1 MNIKCGKL
9 AFKIS
14 HDKRWDIPINAKK
27 FEDNDSEIN
36 IYYRIKFVD
45 SIKYNN
51 EPIVCQREHILVTK
65 NDHNF
70 ESRYLMIPGNF
81 YPYAY
86 YREDSDKKISI
97 EIIKDFKNSFTI
109 DTMFWSLFALEK
121 HLIKEE
127 SIIFHCSY
135 MVYKGYAVLFSGPSG
150 IGKSTQSRLWE
161 KNRNTRIINGDRAL
175 LVKEDKNWYV
185 NGWPVCGSSE
195 ICTNEKHE
203 LGSIVFL
210 GKSNENSVVRL
221 ERKYAIKKLISQI
234 TINYWNKDFVNKA
247 ISLAENIVDNI
258 KIYELTCTPDIEAV
272 KVLEKFLEEN
282 EEWIH

>member
-14 HDKRWDIPINAKK
+14 HDKRWDIPVNAKK
-27 FEDNDSEIN
+27 FEDNDSEID
-36 IYYRIKFVD
+36 IYYRIKFVN

-51 EPIVCQREHILVTK
+51 EPIVCKREHILITK

-70 ESRYLMIPGNF
+70 ESRYLIIPGNF

-195 ICTNEKHE
+195 ICINEKHE

-221 ERKYAIKKLISQI
+221 ERKYAIKKLISQV

>member
-9 AFKIS
+9 VFKIS
-14 HDKRWDIPINAKK
+14 HDKRWNIPINVKK
-27 FEDNDSEIN
+27 FVKNNSETDICYE
-36 IYYRIKFVD
+36 IEFVD

-51 EPIVCQREHILVTK
+51 EQIVCQRSDILVTK
-65 NDHNF
+65 NDHDF
-70 ESRYLMIPGNF
+70 ESRYLMISGDF

-86 YREDSDKKISI
+86 YREDSNKKISI
-97 EIIKDFKNSFTI
+97 EIIKDFKSSLTI
-109 DTMFWSLFALEK
+109 DAMFWSLFALEK

-127 SIIFHCSY
+127 SMIFHCSY
-135 MVYKGYAVLFSGPSG
+135 MVYKEHAVLFSGPSG
-150 IGKSTQSRLWE
+150 IGKSTQSSLWE
-161 KNRNTRIINGDRAL
+161 KNRNARIINGDRAL
-175 LVKEDKNWYV
+175 LEKDDKCWYA

-195 ICTNEKHE
+195 VCINEKHK

-210 GKSNENSVVRL
+210 EKGNENSVNSL
-221 ERKYAIKKLISQI
+221 ERGDAIKKIISQI

-258 KIYELTCTPDIEAV
+258 NIYELTCTPDIDAV

>member
-27 FEDNDSEIN
+27 FEDNDSERDIFYE
-36 IYYRIKFVD
+36 IEFVN

-51 EPIVCQREHILVTK
+51 EPILCKREHILVTK

-86 YREDSDKKISI
+86 YREDSDKKICI

-135 MVYKGYAVLFSGPSG
+135 MVYKGRAVLFSGPSG

-175 LVKEDKNWYV
+175 LEKEDKCWYV

-195 ICTNEKHE
+195 ICINEKHK

-210 GKSNENSVVRL
+210 EKGNKNSVIYL
-221 ERKYAIKKLISQI
+221 ERKDAIKKLISQI
-234 TINYWNKDFVNKA
+234 TINYWNKDFVEKA

>member
-14 HDKRWDIPINAKK
+14 HDKRWDIPMNAKK
-27 FEDNDSEIN
+27 FEDNDSEID

-51 EPIVCQREHILVTK
+51 EPIICQREHILVTK

-70 ESRYLMIPGNF
+70 ESRYLMIPDNF

-86 YREDSDKKISI
+86 YREDSDKKICI
-97 EIIKDFKNSFTI
+97 EIINDFKNSFTI

-135 MVYKGYAVLFSGPSG
+135 MVYKGRAVLFSGPSG

-161 KNRNTRIINGDRAL
+161 KNKNARIINGDRAL
-175 LVKEDKNWYV
+175 LEKEDKYWYV

-195 ICTNEKHE
+195 ICINEKHE

-210 GKSNENSVVRL
+210 RKSNENSVVRL
-221 ERKYAIKKLISQI
+221 ERKDAIKKLISQI

-282 EEWIH
+282 EEWIR

>member
-51 EPIVCQREHILVTK
+51 EPIVCQREHVLVTK
-65 NDHNF
+65 NHNNF

-150 IGKSTQSRLWE
+150 IGKSTQSSLWK
-161 KNRNTRIINGDRAL
+161 KNRDARIINGDRAL
-175 LVKEDKNWYV
+175 LEKGDKCWYV

-195 ICTNEKHE
+195 ICINEKHE

-221 ERKYAIKKLISQI
+221 ERKYAIKKLISQV

-282 EEWIH
+282 EEWIY